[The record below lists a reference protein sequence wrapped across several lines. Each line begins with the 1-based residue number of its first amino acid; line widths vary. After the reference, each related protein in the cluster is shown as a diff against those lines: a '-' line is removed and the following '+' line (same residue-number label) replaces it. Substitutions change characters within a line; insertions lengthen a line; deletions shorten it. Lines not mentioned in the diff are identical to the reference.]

1 MEAAEDMLQ
10 FNVDMMGI
18 SAHVSE
24 HPSNQTNK
32 SAKSKESWLPQ
43 FSFTSVSAATDKFSL
58 KNKLGEG
65 SFGLVYKGLLDW
77 KACAGIIEGIAQGL
91 LYLHEHSRLKIIHR
105 DLKASNMLLD
115 KDMNPKISDFGLA
128 KIFGGDE
135 SQANTNHIVGTYGYM
150 SPEYAL
156 EGLCSIKA
164 DVFSFGVLLVEII
177 SGKKNTGFYQS
188 DSLNLLS
195 YAWELWSGGT
205 PMRLVDHCSDDTM
218 MRYINIAL
226 LCVHEIAASRPSMSE
241 VVSMLTSQN
250 LALPSPKQPAFLY
263 SHPMPTKMHN
273 GPSTLPEP
281 SSRNDVTIS
290 VVEGR

>member
-1 MEAAEDMLQ
+1 MP
-10 FNVDMMGI
+10 NR
-18 SAHVSE
+18 
-24 HPSNQTNK
+24 
-32 SAKSKESWLPQ
+32 
-43 FSFTSVSAATDKFSL
+43 SL
-58 KNKLGEG
+58 DFFLFDPLKQ
-65 SFGLVYKGLLDW
+65 GLLDW